1 MLTIQAMHDAI
12 ASAVERAKTSQ
23 NVADLS
29 ELQQLA
35 GYLMRPANLNDD
47 KDTEYRFRVLAA
59 SAANIREAILR
70 KRGHDD

>member
-1 MLTIQAMHDAI
+1 MLTIQAMYDSI

-35 GYLMRPANLNDD
+35 GYLMRPAHLNDD

-59 SAANIREAILR
+59 KAANLREAILR
-70 KRGHDD
+70 KRGQDD

>member
-1 MLTIQAMHDAI
+1 MLTIQDMHDSI
-12 ASAVERAKTSQ
+12 ASALERAKKSQ

-35 GYLMRPANLNDD
+35 GYLMRPAHMKDD

-59 SAANIREAILR
+59 NAANLREAIVR
-70 KRGHDD
+70 KRGQDD

>member
-1 MLTIQAMHDAI
+1 MLTIQDMHDAI
-12 ASAVERAKTSQ
+12 ASAIERAKTTE

-35 GYLMRPANLNDD
+35 GYLMRPAHLKDD
-47 KDTEYRFRVLAA
+47 KDTERRFRLLAA
-59 SAANIREAILR
+59 NAANTREAILR